1 MSVAPSTPD
10 ILRVQGL
17 DFSWPQRLLFQ
28 GFSARIG
35 SGVSLVRGDEG
46 SGKTTLLRLLA
57 ADIPAQAGQLAIEG
71 VDLVEQPAAYRA
83 RLFWADPKDAALD
96 PVVASSYLASVQV
109 RYPQWDEPRLAALV
123 EGLAL
128 AEHLHK
134 PSYMLSTGSRRKLC
148 LAAGLAARVP
158 LLLLD
163 NPFAALDAPS
173 IRVVR
178 QALKDAAQ
186 DPHRAVVLA
195 DYEAPAGLPL
205 AQVIDLPG

>member
-1 MSVAPSTPD
+1 MSTVPSAPD
-10 ILRVQGL
+10 ILCVQGL
-17 DFSWPQRLLFQ
+17 DFSWPQRALFQ

-35 SGVSLVRGDEG
+35 PGVSLVRGDEG

-57 ADIPAQAGQLAIEG
+57 ADIPAQAGLLAIEG
-71 VDLVEQPAAYRA
+71 VDLAGQPDEYRA
-83 RLFWADPKDAALD
+83 RLFLAEPRDAALD
-96 PVVASSYLASVQV
+96 PVVASSYLASVQA

-134 PSYMLSTGSRRKLC
+134 PIYMLSTGSRRKLC

-173 IRVVR
+173 IRVIR
-178 QALKDAAQ
+178 HALDEAAQ
-186 DPHRAVVLA
+186 DPMRSVVIA
-195 DYEAPAGLPL
+195 DYEAPAGLAL